1 MDKNKKMIIGILTV
15 AIVLVVAFIVYI
27 TCFDS
32 HIEFSSKFK
41 NGITVEYGKKFE
53 PPKIKAYV
61 RGRLI
66 NRKGKEIKCTID
78 SNVDATKIGSYEIKV
93 IAQYGKKTATQ
104 TIKVEVRDKK
114 APEIALNGDAEM
126 TVEAGSEFSDP
137 GYTATDNYDGDLTDK
152 VSVTGDVDTSKPG
165 DYEIKYS
172 VADSSKN
179 EIEVKRTVHVTDT
192 TAPQI
197 KLSGDDF
204 MSVKKGDKYKDP
216 GYTATD
222 NCDGDITDSVKVSG
236 DKVDKDKAG
245 KYTVTYEVSDS
256 SGNKAT
262 ATRVVSVYDPVATA
276 DTVNPGNKI
285 IYLTF
290 DDGPGK
296 YTQGLLDVLDK
307 YNVKVT
313 FFVTNTHPDYQN
325 LIAEEASRGHTV
337 AIHSA
342 SHDYSRIYQSV
353 DAYFDDLNEM
363 NNIILAQTGKYA
375 DIIRFPGG
383 SSNTV
388 SRSYCEG
395 IMSQLVCAVEA
406 KGFRYCDWNVSSGDA
421 GSANTA
427 SQVICNV
434 IDGIKGRNISI
445 VLQHDIKKFS
455 VDAVE
460 EIIQW
465 GLSEGYTFLP
475 ITSTTPM
482 SHHGIN
488 N

>member
-1 MDKNKKMIIGILTV
+1 MKKAIMKYLLIGSVCVLFAVLGMITYKKSQENKIVFTISDKICVPYGDNIDISNMQVIKNQHLHEKKNKT
-15 AIVLVVAFIVYI
+15 
-27 TCFDS
+27 
-32 HIEFSSKFK
+32 H
-41 NGITVEYGKKFE
+41 ITVEGDVNTR
-53 PPKIKAYV
+53 KIGDYDIDV
-61 RGRLI
+61 I
-66 NRKGKEIKCTID
+66 VRKGNKKA
-78 SNVDATKIGSYEIKV
+78 SKKIV
-93 IAQYGKKTATQ
+93 
-104 TIKVEVRDKK
+104 VEVADKE
-114 APEIALNGDAEM
+114 APVIELSGDIEM
-126 TVEAGSEFSDP
+126 TIEAGTQFEEPGFSAD
-137 GYTATDNYDGDLTDK
+137 DNYDGDLTEK
-152 VSVTGDVDTSKPG
+152 VKKNNDIDTCTKQDVTIT
-165 DYEIKYS
+165 YS
-172 VADSSKN
+172 VKDSSGN
-179 EIEVKRTVHVTDT
+179 EAVANRTVHIVDT
-192 TAPQI
+192 TPPQI
-197 KLSGDDF
+197 TLTQGSTCY
-204 MSVKKGDKYKDP
+204 VKCGTEYMEA
-216 GYTATD
+216 GYYAED
-222 NCDGDITDSVKVSG
+222 ICDGDITDKVQVTG
-236 DKVDKDKAG
+236 DVNTRECG
-245 KYTVTYEVSDS
+245 SYTVSYKVSDS
-256 SGNKAT
+256 SGNT
-262 ATRVVSVYDPVATA
+262 AEAVRTVRVYKPMTDNV
-276 DTVNPGNKI
+276 VNPGNKVV
-285 IYLTF
+285 YLTF
-290 DDGPGK
+290 DDGPGP
-296 YTQGLLDVLDK
+296 YTQELLDVLDR
-307 YNVKVT
+307 YNVKAT
-313 FFVTNTHPDYQN
+313 FFVTNGKPDYQN

-363 NNIILAQTGKYA
+363 NNIIFTQTGKYA

-434 IDGIKGRNISI
+434 INGIKGRNISI

>member
-1 MDKNKKMIIGILTV
+1 MKYLLIGSACVLFAVLGMVTYKKSQENKIVFTISDKICVPYGDNIDISNMQVIKNQHLHEKKNKT
-15 AIVLVVAFIVYI
+15 
-27 TCFDS
+27 
-32 HIEFSSKFK
+32 H
-41 NGITVEYGKKFE
+41 ITVEGDVNTR
-53 PPKIKAYV
+53 KIGDYDIDV
-61 RGRLI
+61 I
-66 NRKGKEIKCTID
+66 VRKGNKKA
-78 SNVDATKIGSYEIKV
+78 SKKIV
-93 IAQYGKKTATQ
+93 
-104 TIKVEVRDKK
+104 VEVADKE
-114 APEIALNGDAEM
+114 APVIELSGDIEM
-126 TVEAGSEFSDP
+126 TIEAGTQFEEPGFSAD
-137 GYTATDNYDGDLTDK
+137 DNYDGDLTEK
-152 VSVTGDVDTSKPG
+152 VKKNNDIDTCTKQDVTIT
-165 DYEIKYS
+165 YS
-172 VADSSKN
+172 VKDSSGN
-179 EIEVKRTVHVTDT
+179 EAVANRTVHIVDT
-192 TAPQI
+192 TPPQI
-197 KLSGDDF
+197 TLTQGSTCY
-204 MSVKKGDKYKDP
+204 VKCGTEYMEA
-216 GYTATD
+216 GYYAED
-222 NCDGDITDSVKVSG
+222 ICDGDITDKVQVTG
-236 DKVDKDKAG
+236 DVNTRECG
-245 KYTVTYEVSDS
+245 SYTVSYKVSDS
-256 SGNKAT
+256 SGNT
-262 ATRVVSVYDPVATA
+262 AEAVRTVRVYKPMTDNV
-276 DTVNPGNKI
+276 VNPGNKVV
-285 IYLTF
+285 YLTF
-290 DDGPGK
+290 DDGPGP
-296 YTQGLLDVLDK
+296 YTQELLDVLDR
-307 YNVKVT
+307 YNVKAT
-313 FFVTNTHPDYQN
+313 FFVTNGKPDYQN

-363 NNIILAQTGKYA
+363 NNIIFTQTGKYA

-434 IDGIKGRNISI
+434 INGIKGRNISI

>member
-1 MDKNKKMIIGILTV
+1 MKKAIMKYLLIGSVCVLFAVLGMITYKKSQENKIVFTISDKICVPYGDNIDISNMQVIKNQHLHEKKNKT
-15 AIVLVVAFIVYI
+15 
-27 TCFDS
+27 
-32 HIEFSSKFK
+32 H
-41 NGITVEYGKKFE
+41 ITVEGDVNTR
-53 PPKIKAYV
+53 KIGDYDIDV
-61 RGRLI
+61 I
-66 NRKGKEIKCTID
+66 VRKGNKKA
-78 SNVDATKIGSYEIKV
+78 SKKIV
-93 IAQYGKKTATQ
+93 
-104 TIKVEVRDKK
+104 VEVADKE
-114 APEIALNGDAEM
+114 APVIELSGDIEM
-126 TVEAGSEFSDP
+126 TIEAGTQFEEPGFSAD
-137 GYTATDNYDGDLTDK
+137 DNYDGDLTEK
-152 VSVTGDVDTSKPG
+152 VKKNNDIDTCTKQDVTIT
-165 DYEIKYS
+165 YS
-172 VADSSKN
+172 VKDSSGN
-179 EIEVKRTVHVTDT
+179 EAVANRTVHIVDT
-192 TAPQI
+192 TPPQI
-197 KLSGDDF
+197 TLTQGSTCY
-204 MSVKKGDKYKDP
+204 VKCGTEYMEA
-216 GYTATD
+216 GYYAED
-222 NCDGDITDSVKVSG
+222 ICDGDITDKVHVTG
-236 DKVDKDKAG
+236 DVNTRECG
-245 KYTVTYEVSDS
+245 SYTVSYKVSDS
-256 SGNKAT
+256 SGNT
-262 ATRVVSVYDPVATA
+262 AEAVRTVRVYKPMTDNV
-276 DTVNPGNKI
+276 VNPGNKVV
-285 IYLTF
+285 YLTF
-290 DDGPGK
+290 DDGPGP
-296 YTQGLLDVLDK
+296 YTQELLDVLDR
-307 YNVKVT
+307 YNVKAT
-313 FFVTNTHPDYQN
+313 FFVTNGKPDYQN

-363 NNIILAQTGKYA
+363 NNIIFTQTGKYA

-434 IDGIKGRNISI
+434 INGIKGRNISI

>member
-1 MDKNKKMIIGILTV
+1 MKYLLIGSVCVLFAVLGMITYKKSQENKIVFTISDKICVPYGDNIDISNMQVIKNQHLHEKKNKT
-15 AIVLVVAFIVYI
+15 
-27 TCFDS
+27 
-32 HIEFSSKFK
+32 H
-41 NGITVEYGKKFE
+41 ITVEGDVNTR
-53 PPKIKAYV
+53 KIGDYDIDV
-61 RGRLI
+61 I
-66 NRKGKEIKCTID
+66 VRKGNKKA
-78 SNVDATKIGSYEIKV
+78 SKKIV
-93 IAQYGKKTATQ
+93 
-104 TIKVEVRDKK
+104 VEVADKE
-114 APEIALNGDAEM
+114 APVIELSGDIEM
-126 TVEAGSEFSDP
+126 TIEAGTQFEEPGFSAD
-137 GYTATDNYDGDLTDK
+137 DNYDGDLTEK
-152 VSVTGDVDTSKPG
+152 VEKNNDIDTCTKQDVTIT
-165 DYEIKYS
+165 YS
-172 VADSSKN
+172 VKDSSGN
-179 EIEVKRTVHVTDT
+179 EAVANRTVHIVDT
-192 TAPQI
+192 TPPQI
-197 KLSGDDF
+197 TLTQGSTCY
-204 MSVKKGDKYKDP
+204 VKCGTEYMEA
-216 GYTATD
+216 GYYAED
-222 NCDGDITDSVKVSG
+222 ICDGDITDKVQVTG
-236 DKVDKDKAG
+236 DVNTRECG
-245 KYTVTYEVSDS
+245 SYTVSYKVSDS
-256 SGNKAT
+256 SGNT
-262 ATRVVSVYDPVATA
+262 AEAVRTVRVYKPMTDNV
-276 DTVNPGNKI
+276 VNPGNKVV
-285 IYLTF
+285 YLTF
-290 DDGPGK
+290 DDGPGP
-296 YTQGLLDVLDK
+296 YTQELLDVLDR
-307 YNVKVT
+307 YNVKAT
-313 FFVTNTHPDYQN
+313 FFVTNGKPDYQN

-363 NNIILAQTGKYA
+363 NNIIFTQTGKYA

-434 IDGIKGRNISI
+434 INGIKGRNISI

>member
-1 MDKNKKMIIGILTV
+1 MKKAIMKYLLIGSVCVLFAVLGMVTYKKSQENKIVFTISDKICVPYGDNIDISNMQVIKNQHLHEKKNKT
-15 AIVLVVAFIVYI
+15 
-27 TCFDS
+27 
-32 HIEFSSKFK
+32 H
-41 NGITVEYGKKFE
+41 ITVEGDVNTR
-53 PPKIKAYV
+53 KIGDYDIDV
-61 RGRLI
+61 I
-66 NRKGKEIKCTID
+66 VRKGNKKA
-78 SNVDATKIGSYEIKV
+78 SKKIV
-93 IAQYGKKTATQ
+93 
-104 TIKVEVRDKK
+104 VEVADKE
-114 APEIALNGDAEM
+114 APVIELSGDIEM
-126 TVEAGSEFSDP
+126 TIEAVTQFEEPGFSAD
-137 GYTATDNYDGDLTDK
+137 DNYDGDLTEK
-152 VSVTGDVDTSKPG
+152 VKKNNDIDTCTKQDVTIT
-165 DYEIKYS
+165 YS
-172 VADSSKN
+172 VKDSSGN
-179 EIEVKRTVHVTDT
+179 EAVANRTVHIVDT
-192 TAPQI
+192 TPPQI
-197 KLSGDDF
+197 TLTQGSTCY
-204 MSVKKGDKYKDP
+204 VKCGTEYMEA
-216 GYTATD
+216 GYYAED
-222 NCDGDITDSVKVSG
+222 ICDGDITDKVQVTG
-236 DKVDKDKAG
+236 DVNTRECG
-245 KYTVTYEVSDS
+245 SYTVSYKVSDS
-256 SGNKAT
+256 SGNT
-262 ATRVVSVYDPVATA
+262 AEAVRTVRVYKPMTDNV
-276 DTVNPGNKI
+276 VNPGNKVV
-285 IYLTF
+285 YLTF
-290 DDGPGK
+290 DDGPGP
-296 YTQGLLDVLDK
+296 YTQELLDVLDR
-307 YNVKVT
+307 YNVKAT
-313 FFVTNTHPDYQN
+313 FFVTNGKPDYQN

-363 NNIILAQTGKYA
+363 NNIIFTQTGKYA

-434 IDGIKGRNISI
+434 INGIKGRNISI

>member
-1 MDKNKKMIIGILTV
+1 MKKAIMKYLLIGSVCVLFAVLGMVTYKKSQENKIVFTISDKICVPYGDNIDISNMQVIKNQHLHEKKNKT
-15 AIVLVVAFIVYI
+15 
-27 TCFDS
+27 
-32 HIEFSSKFK
+32 H
-41 NGITVEYGKKFE
+41 ITVEGDVNTR
-53 PPKIKAYV
+53 KIGDYDIDV
-61 RGRLI
+61 I
-66 NRKGKEIKCTID
+66 VRKGNKKA
-78 SNVDATKIGSYEIKV
+78 SKKIV
-93 IAQYGKKTATQ
+93 
-104 TIKVEVRDKK
+104 VEVADKE
-114 APEIALNGDAEM
+114 APVIELLGDIEM
-126 TVEAGSEFSDP
+126 TIEAGTQFEEPGFSAD
-137 GYTATDNYDGDLTDK
+137 DNYDGDLTEK
-152 VSVTGDVDTSKPG
+152 VKKNNDIDTCTKQDVTIT
-165 DYEIKYS
+165 YS
-172 VADSSKN
+172 VKDSSGN
-179 EIEVKRTVHVTDT
+179 EAVANRTVHIVDT
-192 TAPQI
+192 TPPQI
-197 KLSGDDF
+197 TLTQGSTCY
-204 MSVKKGDKYKDP
+204 VKCGTEYMEA
-216 GYTATD
+216 GYYAED
-222 NCDGDITDSVKVSG
+222 ICDGDITDKVQVTG
-236 DKVDKDKAG
+236 DVNTRECG
-245 KYTVTYEVSDS
+245 SYTVSYKVSDS
-256 SGNKAT
+256 SGNT
-262 ATRVVSVYDPVATA
+262 AEAVRTVRVYKPMTDNV
-276 DTVNPGNKI
+276 VNPGNKVV
-285 IYLTF
+285 YLTF
-290 DDGPGK
+290 DDGPGP
-296 YTQGLLDVLDK
+296 YTQELLDVLDR
-307 YNVKVT
+307 YNVKAT
-313 FFVTNTHPDYQN
+313 FFVTNGKPDYQN

-363 NNIILAQTGKYA
+363 NNIIFTQTGKYA

-434 IDGIKGRNISI
+434 INGIKGRNISI

>member
-1 MDKNKKMIIGILTV
+1 MKKAIMKYLLIGSVCVLFAVLGMVTYKKSQENKIVFTISDKICVPYGDNIDISNMQVIKNQHLHEKKNKT
-15 AIVLVVAFIVYI
+15 
-27 TCFDS
+27 
-32 HIEFSSKFK
+32 H
-41 NGITVEYGKKFE
+41 ITVEGDVNTR
-53 PPKIKAYV
+53 KIGDYDIDV
-61 RGRLI
+61 I
-66 NRKGKEIKCTID
+66 VRKGNKKA
-78 SNVDATKIGSYEIKV
+78 SKKIV
-93 IAQYGKKTATQ
+93 
-104 TIKVEVRDKK
+104 VEVADKE
-114 APEIALNGDAEM
+114 APVIELSGDIEM
-126 TVEAGSEFSDP
+126 TIEAGTQFEEPGFSAD
-137 GYTATDNYDGDLTDK
+137 DNYDGDLTEK
-152 VSVTGDVDTSKPG
+152 VKKNNDIDTCTKQDVTIT
-165 DYEIKYS
+165 YS
-172 VADSSKN
+172 VKDSSGN
-179 EIEVKRTVHVTDT
+179 EAVANRTVHIVDT
-192 TAPQI
+192 TPPQI
-197 KLSGDDF
+197 TLTQGSTWY
-204 MSVKKGDKYKDP
+204 VKCGTEYMEA
-216 GYTATD
+216 GYYAED
-222 NCDGDITDSVKVSG
+222 ICDGDITDKVQVTG
-236 DKVDKDKAG
+236 DVNTRECG
-245 KYTVTYEVSDS
+245 SYTVSYKVSDS
-256 SGNKAT
+256 SGNT
-262 ATRVVSVYDPVATA
+262 AEAVRTVRVYKPMTDNV
-276 DTVNPGNKI
+276 VNPGNKVV
-285 IYLTF
+285 YLTF
-290 DDGPGK
+290 DDGPGP
-296 YTQGLLDVLDK
+296 YTQELLDVLDR
-307 YNVKVT
+307 YNVKAT
-313 FFVTNTHPDYQN
+313 FFVTNGKPDYQN

-363 NNIILAQTGKYA
+363 NNIIFTQTGKYA

-434 IDGIKGRNISI
+434 INGIKGRNISI

>member
-1 MDKNKKMIIGILTV
+1 MKKAIMKYLLIGSVCVLFAVLGMVTYKKSQENKIVFTISDKICVPYGDNIDISNMQVIKNQHLHEKKNKT
-15 AIVLVVAFIVYI
+15 
-27 TCFDS
+27 
-32 HIEFSSKFK
+32 H
-41 NGITVEYGKKFE
+41 ITVEGDVNTR
-53 PPKIKAYV
+53 KIGDYDIDV
-61 RGRLI
+61 I
-66 NRKGKEIKCTID
+66 VRKGNKKA
-78 SNVDATKIGSYEIKV
+78 SKKIV
-93 IAQYGKKTATQ
+93 
-104 TIKVEVRDKK
+104 VEVADKE
-114 APEIALNGDAEM
+114 APVIELSGDIEM
-126 TVEAGSEFSDP
+126 TIEAGTQFEEPGFSAD
-137 GYTATDNYDGDLTDK
+137 DNYDGDLTEK
-152 VSVTGDVDTSKPG
+152 VEKNNDIDTCTKQDVTIT
-165 DYEIKYS
+165 YS
-172 VADSSKN
+172 VKDSSGN
-179 EIEVKRTVHVTDT
+179 EAVANRTVHIVDT
-192 TAPQI
+192 TPPQI
-197 KLSGDDF
+197 TLTQGSTCY
-204 MSVKKGDKYKDP
+204 VKCGTEYMEA
-216 GYTATD
+216 GYYAED
-222 NCDGDITDSVKVSG
+222 ICDGDITDKVQVTG
-236 DKVDKDKAG
+236 DVNTRECG
-245 KYTVTYEVSDS
+245 SYTVSYKVSDS
-256 SGNKAT
+256 SGNT
-262 ATRVVSVYDPVATA
+262 AEAVRTVRVYKPMTDNV
-276 DTVNPGNKI
+276 VNPGNKVV
-285 IYLTF
+285 YLTF
-290 DDGPGK
+290 DDGPGP
-296 YTQGLLDVLDK
+296 YTQELLDVLDR
-307 YNVKVT
+307 YNVKAT
-313 FFVTNTHPDYQN
+313 FFVTNGKPDYQN

-363 NNIILAQTGKYA
+363 NNIIFTQTGKYA

-434 IDGIKGRNISI
+434 INGIKGRNISI

>member
-1 MDKNKKMIIGILTV
+1 MKKAIMKYLLIGSVCVLFAVLGMITYKKSQENKIVFTISDKICVPYGDNIDISNMQVIKNQHLHEKKNKT
-15 AIVLVVAFIVYI
+15 
-27 TCFDS
+27 
-32 HIEFSSKFK
+32 H
-41 NGITVEYGKKFE
+41 ITVEGDVNTR
-53 PPKIKAYV
+53 KIGDYDIDV
-61 RGRLI
+61 I
-66 NRKGKEIKCTID
+66 VRKGNKKA
-78 SNVDATKIGSYEIKV
+78 SKKIV
-93 IAQYGKKTATQ
+93 
-104 TIKVEVRDKK
+104 VEVADKE
-114 APEIALNGDAEM
+114 APVIELSGDIEM
-126 TVEAGSEFSDP
+126 TIEAGTQFEEPGFSAD
-137 GYTATDNYDGDLTDK
+137 DNYDGDLTEK
-152 VSVTGDVDTSKPG
+152 VEKNNDIDTCTKQDVTIT
-165 DYEIKYS
+165 YS
-172 VADSSKN
+172 VKDSSGN
-179 EIEVKRTVHVTDT
+179 EAVANRTVHIVDT
-192 TAPQI
+192 TPPQI
-197 KLSGDDF
+197 TLTQGSTCY
-204 MSVKKGDKYKDP
+204 VKCGTEYMEA
-216 GYTATD
+216 GYYAED
-222 NCDGDITDSVKVSG
+222 ICDGDITDKVQVTG
-236 DKVDKDKAG
+236 DVNTRECG
-245 KYTVTYEVSDS
+245 SYTVSYKVSDS
-256 SGNKAT
+256 SGNT
-262 ATRVVSVYDPVATA
+262 AEAVRTVRVYKPMTDNV
-276 DTVNPGNKI
+276 VNPGNKVV
-285 IYLTF
+285 YLTF
-290 DDGPGK
+290 DDGPGP
-296 YTQGLLDVLDK
+296 YTQELLDVLDR
-307 YNVKVT
+307 YNVKAT
-313 FFVTNTHPDYQN
+313 FFVTNGKPDYQN

-363 NNIILAQTGKYA
+363 NNIIFTQTGKYA

-434 IDGIKGRNISI
+434 INGIKGRNISI

>member
-1 MDKNKKMIIGILTV
+1 MKYLLIGSVCVLFAVLGMVTYKKSQENKIVFTISDKICVPYGDNIDISNMQVIKNQHLHEKKNKT
-15 AIVLVVAFIVYI
+15 
-27 TCFDS
+27 
-32 HIEFSSKFK
+32 H
-41 NGITVEYGKKFE
+41 ITVEGDVNTR
-53 PPKIKAYV
+53 KIGDYDIDV
-61 RGRLI
+61 I
-66 NRKGKEIKCTID
+66 VRKGNKKA
-78 SNVDATKIGSYEIKV
+78 SKKIV
-93 IAQYGKKTATQ
+93 
-104 TIKVEVRDKK
+104 VEVADKE
-114 APEIALNGDAEM
+114 APVIELSGDIEM
-126 TVEAGSEFSDP
+126 TIEAGTQFEEPGFSAD
-137 GYTATDNYDGDLTDK
+137 DNYDGDLTEK
-152 VSVTGDVDTSKPG
+152 VEKNNDIDTCTKQDVTIT
-165 DYEIKYS
+165 YS
-172 VADSSKN
+172 VKDSSGN
-179 EIEVKRTVHVTDT
+179 EAVANRTVHIVDT
-192 TAPQI
+192 TPPQI
-197 KLSGDDF
+197 TLTQGSTCY
-204 MSVKKGDKYKDP
+204 VKCGTEYMEA
-216 GYTATD
+216 GYYAED
-222 NCDGDITDSVKVSG
+222 ICDGDITDKVQVTG
-236 DKVDKDKAG
+236 DVNTRECG
-245 KYTVTYEVSDS
+245 SYTVSYKVSDS
-256 SGNKAT
+256 SGNT
-262 ATRVVSVYDPVATA
+262 AEAVRTVRVYKPMTDNV
-276 DTVNPGNKI
+276 VNPGNKVV
-285 IYLTF
+285 YLTF
-290 DDGPGK
+290 DDGPGP
-296 YTQGLLDVLDK
+296 YTQELLDVLDR
-307 YNVKVT
+307 YNVKAT
-313 FFVTNTHPDYQN
+313 FFVTNGKPDYQN

-363 NNIILAQTGKYA
+363 NNIIFTQTGKYA

-434 IDGIKGRNISI
+434 INGIKGRNISI

>member
-1 MDKNKKMIIGILTV
+1 MKYLLIGSVCVLFAVLGMITYKKSQENKIVFTISDKICVPYGDNIDISNMQVIKNQHLHEKKNKT
-15 AIVLVVAFIVYI
+15 
-27 TCFDS
+27 
-32 HIEFSSKFK
+32 H
-41 NGITVEYGKKFE
+41 ITVEGDVNTR
-53 PPKIKAYV
+53 KIGDYDIDV
-61 RGRLI
+61 I
-66 NRKGKEIKCTID
+66 VRKGNKKA
-78 SNVDATKIGSYEIKV
+78 SKKIV
-93 IAQYGKKTATQ
+93 
-104 TIKVEVRDKK
+104 VEVADKE
-114 APEIALNGDAEM
+114 APVIELSGDIEM
-126 TVEAGSEFSDP
+126 TIEAGTQFEEPGFSAD
-137 GYTATDNYDGDLTDK
+137 DNYDGDLTEK
-152 VSVTGDVDTSKPG
+152 VKKNNDIDTCTKQDVTIT
-165 DYEIKYS
+165 YS
-172 VADSSKN
+172 VKDSSGN
-179 EIEVKRTVHVTDT
+179 EAVANRTVHIVDT
-192 TAPQI
+192 TPPQI
-197 KLSGDDF
+197 TLTQGSTCY
-204 MSVKKGDKYKDP
+204 VKCGTEYMEA
-216 GYTATD
+216 GYYAED
-222 NCDGDITDSVKVSG
+222 ICDGDITDKVQVTG
-236 DKVDKDKAG
+236 DVNTRECG
-245 KYTVTYEVSDS
+245 SYTVSYKVSDS
-256 SGNKAT
+256 SGNT
-262 ATRVVSVYDPVATA
+262 AEAVRTVRVYKPMTDNV
-276 DTVNPGNKI
+276 VNPGNKVV
-285 IYLTF
+285 YLTF
-290 DDGPGK
+290 DDRPGP
-296 YTQGLLDVLDK
+296 YTQELLDVLDR
-307 YNVKVT
+307 YNVKAT
-313 FFVTNTHPDYQN
+313 FFVTNGKPDYQN

-363 NNIILAQTGKYA
+363 NNIIFTQTGKYA

-434 IDGIKGRNISI
+434 INGIKGRNISI

>member
-1 MDKNKKMIIGILTV
+1 MKKAIMKYLLIGSVCVLFAVLGMVTYKKSQENKIVFTISDKICVPYGDNIDISNMQVIKNQHLHEKKNKT
-15 AIVLVVAFIVYI
+15 
-27 TCFDS
+27 
-32 HIEFSSKFK
+32 H
-41 NGITVEYGKKFE
+41 ITVEGDVNTR
-53 PPKIKAYV
+53 KIGDYDIDV
-61 RGRLI
+61 I
-66 NRKGKEIKCTID
+66 VRKGNKKA
-78 SNVDATKIGSYEIKV
+78 SKKIV
-93 IAQYGKKTATQ
+93 
-104 TIKVEVRDKK
+104 VEVADKE
-114 APEIALNGDAEM
+114 APVIELSGDIEM
-126 TVEAGSEFSDP
+126 TIEAGTQVEEPGFSAD
-137 GYTATDNYDGDLTDK
+137 DNYDGDLTEK
-152 VSVTGDVDTSKPG
+152 VEKNNDIDTCTKQDVTIT
-165 DYEIKYS
+165 YS
-172 VADSSKN
+172 VKDSSGN
-179 EIEVKRTVHVTDT
+179 EAVANRTVHIVDT
-192 TAPQI
+192 TPPQI
-197 KLSGDDF
+197 TLTQGSTCY
-204 MSVKKGDKYKDP
+204 VKCGTEYMEA
-216 GYTATD
+216 GYYAED
-222 NCDGDITDSVKVSG
+222 ICDGDITDKVQVTG
-236 DKVDKDKAG
+236 DVNTRECG
-245 KYTVTYEVSDS
+245 SYTVSYKVSDS
-256 SGNKAT
+256 SGNT
-262 ATRVVSVYDPVATA
+262 AEAVRTVRVYKPMTDNV
-276 DTVNPGNKI
+276 VNPGDKVV
-285 IYLTF
+285 YLTF
-290 DDGPGK
+290 DDGPGP
-296 YTQGLLDVLDK
+296 YTQELLDVLDR
-307 YNVKVT
+307 YNVKAT
-313 FFVTNTHPDYQN
+313 FFVTNGKPDYQN

-375 DIIRFPGG
+375 DIVRFPGG

-434 IDGIKGRNISI
+434 INGIKGRNISI

>member
-1 MDKNKKMIIGILTV
+1 MKKAIMKYLLIGSVCVLFAVLGMVTYKKSQENKIVFTISDKICVPYGDNIDISNMQVIKNQHLHEKKNKT
-15 AIVLVVAFIVYI
+15 
-27 TCFDS
+27 
-32 HIEFSSKFK
+32 H
-41 NGITVEYGKKFE
+41 ITVEGDVNTR
-53 PPKIKAYV
+53 KIGDYDIDV
-61 RGRLI
+61 I
-66 NRKGKEIKCTID
+66 VRKGNKKA
-78 SNVDATKIGSYEIKV
+78 SKKIV
-93 IAQYGKKTATQ
+93 
-104 TIKVEVRDKK
+104 VEVADKE
-114 APEIALNGDAEM
+114 APVIELSGDIEM
-126 TVEAGSEFSDP
+126 TIEAGTQFEEPGFSAD
-137 GYTATDNYDGDLTDK
+137 DNYDGDLTEK
-152 VSVTGDVDTSKPG
+152 VEKNNDIDTCTKQDVTIT
-165 DYEIKYS
+165 YS
-172 VADSSKN
+172 VKDSSGN
-179 EIEVKRTVHVTDT
+179 ESVANRTVHIVDT
-192 TAPQI
+192 TPPQI
-197 KLSGDDF
+197 TLTQGSTCY
-204 MSVKKGDKYKDP
+204 VKCGTEYMEA
-216 GYTATD
+216 GYYAED
-222 NCDGDITDSVKVSG
+222 ICDGDITDKVQVTG
-236 DKVDKDKAG
+236 DVNTRECG
-245 KYTVTYEVSDS
+245 SYTVSYKVSDS
-256 SGNKAT
+256 SGNT
-262 ATRVVSVYDPVATA
+262 AEAVRTVRVYKPMTDNV
-276 DTVNPGNKI
+276 VNPGDKVV
-285 IYLTF
+285 YLTF
-290 DDGPGK
+290 DDGPGP
-296 YTQGLLDVLDK
+296 YTQELLDVLDR
-307 YNVKVT
+307 YNVKAT
-313 FFVTNTHPDYQN
+313 FFVTNGKPDYQN

-375 DIIRFPGG
+375 DIVRFPGG

-434 IDGIKGRNISI
+434 INGIKGRNISI

>member
-1 MDKNKKMIIGILTV
+1 MKYLLIGSVCVLFAVLGMVTYKKSQENKIVFTISDKICVPYGDNIDISNMQVIKNQHLHEKKNKT
-15 AIVLVVAFIVYI
+15 
-27 TCFDS
+27 
-32 HIEFSSKFK
+32 H
-41 NGITVEYGKKFE
+41 ITVEGDVNTR
-53 PPKIKAYV
+53 KIGDYDIDV
-61 RGRLI
+61 I
-66 NRKGKEIKCTID
+66 VRKGNKKA
-78 SNVDATKIGSYEIKV
+78 SKKIV
-93 IAQYGKKTATQ
+93 
-104 TIKVEVRDKK
+104 VEVADKE
-114 APEIALNGDAEM
+114 APVIELLGDIEM
-126 TVEAGSEFSDP
+126 TIEAGTQFEEPGFSAD
-137 GYTATDNYDGDLTDK
+137 DNYDGDLTEK
-152 VSVTGDVDTSKPG
+152 VKKNNDIDTCTKQDVTIT
-165 DYEIKYS
+165 YS
-172 VADSSKN
+172 VKDSSGN
-179 EIEVKRTVHVTDT
+179 EAVANRTVHIVDT
-192 TAPQI
+192 TPPQI
-197 KLSGDDF
+197 TLTQGSTCY
-204 MSVKKGDKYKDP
+204 VKCGTEYMEA
-216 GYTATD
+216 GYYAED
-222 NCDGDITDSVKVSG
+222 ICDGDITDKVQVTG
-236 DKVDKDKAG
+236 DVNTRECG
-245 KYTVTYEVSDS
+245 SYTVSYKVSDS
-256 SGNKAT
+256 SGNT
-262 ATRVVSVYDPVATA
+262 AEAVRTVRVYKPMTDNV
-276 DTVNPGNKI
+276 VNPGNKVV
-285 IYLTF
+285 YLTF
-290 DDGPGK
+290 DDGPGP
-296 YTQGLLDVLDK
+296 YTQELLDVLDR
-307 YNVKVT
+307 YNVKAT
-313 FFVTNTHPDYQN
+313 FFVTNGKPDYQN

-363 NNIILAQTGKYA
+363 NNIIFTQTGKYA

-434 IDGIKGRNISI
+434 INGIKGRNISI

>member
-1 MDKNKKMIIGILTV
+1 MKKAIIKYLLIGSVCVLFAVLGMVTYKKSQENKIVFTISDKICVSYGDNIDISNMQVIKNQHLHEKKNKT
-15 AIVLVVAFIVYI
+15 
-27 TCFDS
+27 
-32 HIEFSSKFK
+32 H
-41 NGITVEYGKKFE
+41 ITVEGDVNTR
-53 PPKIKAYV
+53 KIGDYDIDV
-61 RGRLI
+61 I
-66 NRKGKEIKCTID
+66 VRKGNKKA
-78 SNVDATKIGSYEIKV
+78 SKKIV
-93 IAQYGKKTATQ
+93 
-104 TIKVEVRDKK
+104 VEVADVE
-114 APEIALNGDAEM
+114 APVIELSGDSEM
-126 TVEAGSEFSDP
+126 TIEAGTQFEEPGFSAD
-137 GYTATDNYDGDLTDK
+137 DNYDGDLTEK
-152 VSVTGDVDTSKPG
+152 VEKNNDIDTCTKQDVTIT
-165 DYEIKYS
+165 YS
-172 VADSSKN
+172 VKDSSGN
-179 EIEVKRTVHVTDT
+179 EAVANRTVHIVDT
-192 TAPQI
+192 TPPQI
-197 KLSGDDF
+197 TLTQGSTCY
-204 MSVKKGDKYKDP
+204 VKCGTEYMEA
-216 GYTATD
+216 GYYAED
-222 NCDGDITDSVKVSG
+222 ICDGDITDKVQVTG
-236 DKVDKDKAG
+236 DVNTRECG
-245 KYTVTYEVSDS
+245 SYTVSYKVSDS
-256 SGNKAT
+256 SGNT
-262 ATRVVSVYDPVATA
+262 AEAVRTVRVYKPMTDNV
-276 DTVNPGNKI
+276 VNPGDKVV
-285 IYLTF
+285 YLTF
-290 DDGPGK
+290 DDGPGP
-296 YTQGLLDVLDK
+296 YTQELLDVLDR
-307 YNVKVT
+307 YNVKAT
-313 FFVTNTHPDYQN
+313 FFVTNGKPDYQN

-363 NNIILAQTGKYA
+363 NNIIFTQTGKYA

-434 IDGIKGRNISI
+434 INGIKGRNISI

>member
-1 MDKNKKMIIGILTV
+1 MKYLLIGSVCVLFAVLGMITYKKSQENKIVFTISDKICVPYGDNIDISNMQVIKNQHLHEKKNKT
-15 AIVLVVAFIVYI
+15 
-27 TCFDS
+27 
-32 HIEFSSKFK
+32 H
-41 NGITVEYGKKFE
+41 ITVEGDVNTR
-53 PPKIKAYV
+53 KIGDYDIDV
-61 RGRLI
+61 I
-66 NRKGKEIKCTID
+66 VRKGNKKA
-78 SNVDATKIGSYEIKV
+78 SKKIV
-93 IAQYGKKTATQ
+93 
-104 TIKVEVRDKK
+104 VEVADKE
-114 APEIALNGDAEM
+114 APVIELSGDIEM
-126 TVEAGSEFSDP
+126 TIEAGTQFEEPGFSAD
-137 GYTATDNYDGDLTDK
+137 DNYDGDLTEK
-152 VSVTGDVDTSKPG
+152 VKKNNDIDTCTKQDVTIT
-165 DYEIKYS
+165 YS
-172 VADSSKN
+172 VKDSSGN
-179 EIEVKRTVHVTDT
+179 EAVANRTVHIVDT
-192 TAPQI
+192 TPPQI
-197 KLSGDDF
+197 TLTQGSTCY
-204 MSVKKGDKYKDP
+204 VKCGTEYMEA
-216 GYTATD
+216 GYYAED
-222 NCDGDITDSVKVSG
+222 ICDGDITDKVQVTG
-236 DKVDKDKAG
+236 DVNTRECG
-245 KYTVTYEVSDS
+245 SYTVSYKVSDS
-256 SGNKAT
+256 SGNT
-262 ATRVVSVYDPVATA
+262 AEAVRTVRVYKPMTDNV
-276 DTVNPGNKI
+276 VNPGNKVV
-285 IYLTF
+285 YLTF
-290 DDGPGK
+290 DDGPGP
-296 YTQGLLDVLDK
+296 YTQELLDVLDR
-307 YNVKVT
+307 YNVKAT
-313 FFVTNTHPDYQN
+313 FFVTNGKPDYQN

-363 NNIILAQTGKYA
+363 NNIIFTQTGKYA
-375 DIIRFPGG
+375 DIVRFPGG

-434 IDGIKGRNISI
+434 INGIKGRNISI

>member
-1 MDKNKKMIIGILTV
+1 MKKAIMKYLLIGSVCVLFAVLGMITYKESQENKIVFTISDKICVPYGDNIDISNMQVIKNQHLHEKKNKT
-15 AIVLVVAFIVYI
+15 
-27 TCFDS
+27 
-32 HIEFSSKFK
+32 H
-41 NGITVEYGKKFE
+41 ITVEGDVNTR
-53 PPKIKAYV
+53 KIGDYDIDV
-61 RGRLI
+61 I
-66 NRKGKEIKCTID
+66 VRKGNKKA
-78 SNVDATKIGSYEIKV
+78 SKKIV
-93 IAQYGKKTATQ
+93 
-104 TIKVEVRDKK
+104 VEVADKE
-114 APEIALNGDAEM
+114 APVIELSGDIEM
-126 TVEAGSEFSDP
+126 TIEAGTQFEEPGFSAD
-137 GYTATDNYDGDLTDK
+137 DNYDGDLTEK
-152 VSVTGDVDTSKPG
+152 VKKNNDIDTCTKQDVTIT
-165 DYEIKYS
+165 YS
-172 VADSSKN
+172 VKDSSGN
-179 EIEVKRTVHVTDT
+179 EAVANRTVHIVDT
-192 TAPQI
+192 TPPQI
-197 KLSGDDF
+197 TLTQGSTCY
-204 MSVKKGDKYKDP
+204 VKCGTEYMEA
-216 GYTATD
+216 GYYAED
-222 NCDGDITDSVKVSG
+222 ICDGDITDKVQVTG
-236 DKVDKDKAG
+236 DVNTRECG
-245 KYTVTYEVSDS
+245 SYTVSYKVSDS
-256 SGNKAT
+256 SGNT
-262 ATRVVSVYDPVATA
+262 AEAVRTVRVYKPMTDNV
-276 DTVNPGNKI
+276 VNPGNKVV
-285 IYLTF
+285 YLTF
-290 DDGPGK
+290 DDGPGP
-296 YTQGLLDVLDK
+296 YTQELLDVLDR
-307 YNVKVT
+307 YNVKAT
-313 FFVTNTHPDYQN
+313 FFVTNGKPDYQN

-363 NNIILAQTGKYA
+363 NNIIFTQTGKYA

-434 IDGIKGRNISI
+434 INGIKGRNISI

>member
-1 MDKNKKMIIGILTV
+1 MKKAIIKYLLIGSVCVLFAVLGMVTYKKSQENKIVFTISDKICVSYGDNIDISNMQVIKNQHLHEKKNKT
-15 AIVLVVAFIVYI
+15 
-27 TCFDS
+27 
-32 HIEFSSKFK
+32 H
-41 NGITVEYGKKFE
+41 ITVEGDVNTR
-53 PPKIKAYV
+53 KIGDYDIDV
-61 RGRLI
+61 I
-66 NRKGKEIKCTID
+66 VRKGNKKA
-78 SNVDATKIGSYEIKV
+78 SKKIV
-93 IAQYGKKTATQ
+93 
-104 TIKVEVRDKK
+104 VEVADVE
-114 APEIALNGDAEM
+114 APVIELSGDSEM
-126 TVEAGSEFSDP
+126 TIEAGTQYEEPGFSAD
-137 GYTATDNYDGDLTDK
+137 DNYDGDLTEK
-152 VSVTGDVDTSKPG
+152 VEKNNDIDTCTKQDVIIT
-165 DYEIKYS
+165 YS
-172 VADSSKN
+172 VKDSSGN
-179 EIEVKRTVHVTDT
+179 EAVANRTVHIVDT
-192 TAPQI
+192 TPPQI
-197 KLSGDDF
+197 TLTQGSTCY
-204 MSVKKGDKYKDP
+204 VKCGTEYMEA
-216 GYTATD
+216 GYYAED
-222 NCDGDITDSVKVSG
+222 ICDGDITDKVQVTG
-236 DKVDKDKAG
+236 DVNTSECG
-245 KYTVTYEVSDS
+245 SYTVSYKVSDS
-256 SGNKAT
+256 SGNT
-262 ATRVVSVYDPVATA
+262 AEAERTVRVYKPMTDNV
-276 DTVNPGNKI
+276 VNPGDKVV
-285 IYLTF
+285 YLTF
-290 DDGPGK
+290 DDGLGP
-296 YTQGLLDVLDK
+296 YTQELLDVLDR
-307 YNVKVT
+307 YNVKAT
-313 FFVTNTHPDYQN
+313 FFVTNGKPDYQN

-363 NNIILAQTGKYA
+363 NNIILTQTGKYA

-434 IDGIKGRNISI
+434 INGIKGRNISI

>member
-1 MDKNKKMIIGILTV
+1 MKKAIMKYLLIGSVCVLFAVLGMITYKKSQENKIVFTISDKICVPYGDNIDISNMQVIKNQHLHEKKNKT
-15 AIVLVVAFIVYI
+15 
-27 TCFDS
+27 
-32 HIEFSSKFK
+32 H
-41 NGITVEYGKKFE
+41 ITVEGDVNTR
-53 PPKIKAYV
+53 KIGDYDIDV
-61 RGRLI
+61 I
-66 NRKGKEIKCTID
+66 VRKGNKKA
-78 SNVDATKIGSYEIKV
+78 SKKIV
-93 IAQYGKKTATQ
+93 
-104 TIKVEVRDKK
+104 VEVADKE
-114 APEIALNGDAEM
+114 APVIELSGDIEM
-126 TVEAGSEFSDP
+126 TIEAGTQFEEPGFSAD
-137 GYTATDNYDGDLTDK
+137 DNYDGDLTEK
-152 VSVTGDVDTSKPG
+152 VKKNNDIDTCTKQDVTIT
-165 DYEIKYS
+165 YS
-172 VADSSKN
+172 VKDSSGN
-179 EIEVKRTVHVTDT
+179 EAVANRTVHIVDT
-192 TAPQI
+192 TPPQI
-197 KLSGDDF
+197 TLTQGSTCY
-204 MSVKKGDKYKDP
+204 VKCGTEYMEA
-216 GYTATD
+216 GYYAED
-222 NCDGDITDSVKVSG
+222 ICDGDITDKVQVTG
-236 DKVDKDKAG
+236 DVNTRECG
-245 KYTVTYEVSDS
+245 SYTVSYKVSDS
-256 SGNKAT
+256 SGNT
-262 ATRVVSVYDPVATA
+262 AEAVRTVRVYKPMTDNV
-276 DTVNPGNKI
+276 VNPGNKVV
-285 IYLTF
+285 YLTF
-290 DDGPGK
+290 DDGPGP
-296 YTQGLLDVLDK
+296 YTQELLDVLDR
-307 YNVKVT
+307 YNVKAT
-313 FFVTNTHPDYQN
+313 FFVTNGKPDYQN

-363 NNIILAQTGKYA
+363 NNIIFTQTGKYA
-375 DIIRFPGG
+375 DIVRFPGG

-434 IDGIKGRNISI
+434 INGIKGRNISI

>member
-1 MDKNKKMIIGILTV
+1 MKYLLIGSVCVLFAVLGMVTYKKSQENKIVFTISDKICVSYGDNIDISNMQVIKNQHLHEKKNKT
-15 AIVLVVAFIVYI
+15 
-27 TCFDS
+27 
-32 HIEFSSKFK
+32 H
-41 NGITVEYGKKFE
+41 ITVEGD
-53 PPKIKAYV
+53 V
-61 RGRLI
+61 NTR
-66 NRKGKEIKCTID
+66 
-78 SNVDATKIGSYEIKV
+78 KIGDYDIDVIVIK
-93 IAQYGKKTATQ
+93 GNKKASKK
-104 TIKVEVRDKK
+104 IVVEVADVE
-114 APEIALNGDAEM
+114 APVIELSGDIEM
-126 TVEAGSEFSDP
+126 TIEAGTQFEEPGFSAD
-137 GYTATDNYDGDLTDK
+137 DNYDGDLTEK
-152 VSVTGDVDTSKPG
+152 VKKNNDIDTCTKQDVTIT
-165 DYEIKYS
+165 YS
-172 VADSSKN
+172 VKDSSGN
-179 EIEVKRTVHVTDT
+179 EAVANRTVHIVDT
-192 TAPQI
+192 TPPQI
-197 KLSGDDF
+197 TLTQGSTCY
-204 MSVKKGDKYKDP
+204 VKCGTEYMEA
-216 GYTATD
+216 GYYAED
-222 NCDGDITDSVKVSG
+222 ICDGDITDNVQVTG
-236 DKVDKDKAG
+236 DVNTRECG
-245 KYTVTYEVSDS
+245 SYTVSYKVSDS
-256 SGNKAT
+256 SGNT
-262 ATRVVSVYDPVATA
+262 AEAVRTVRVYKPMTDNV
-276 DTVNPGNKI
+276 VNPGNKVV
-285 IYLTF
+285 YLTF
-290 DDGPGK
+290 DDGPGP
-296 YTQGLLDVLDK
+296 YTQELLDVLDR
-307 YNVKVT
+307 YNVKAT
-313 FFVTNTHPDYQN
+313 FFVTNGKPDYQN

-363 NNIILAQTGKYA
+363 NNIIFTQTGKYA

-434 IDGIKGRNISI
+434 INGIKGRNISI

>member
-1 MDKNKKMIIGILTV
+1 MKKAIMKYLLIGSVCVLFAVLGMVTYKKSQENKIVFTISDKICVPYGDNIDISNMQVIKNQHLHEKKNKT
-15 AIVLVVAFIVYI
+15 
-27 TCFDS
+27 
-32 HIEFSSKFK
+32 H
-41 NGITVEYGKKFE
+41 ITVEGDVNTR
-53 PPKIKAYV
+53 KIGDYDIDV
-61 RGRLI
+61 I
-66 NRKGKEIKCTID
+66 VRKGNKKA
-78 SNVDATKIGSYEIKV
+78 SKKIV
-93 IAQYGKKTATQ
+93 
-104 TIKVEVRDKK
+104 VEVADKE
-114 APEIALNGDAEM
+114 APVIELSGDIEM
-126 TVEAGSEFSDP
+126 TIEAGTQFEEPGFSAD
-137 GYTATDNYDGDLTDK
+137 DNYDGNLTEK
-152 VSVTGDVDTSKPG
+152 VEKNNDIDTCTKQDVTIT
-165 DYEIKYS
+165 YS
-172 VADSSKN
+172 VKDSSGN
-179 EIEVKRTVHVTDT
+179 EAVANRTVHIVDT
-192 TAPQI
+192 TPPQI
-197 KLSGDDF
+197 TLTQGSTCY
-204 MSVKKGDKYKDP
+204 VKCGTEYMEA
-216 GYTATD
+216 GYYAED
-222 NCDGDITDSVKVSG
+222 ICDGDITDKVQVTG
-236 DKVDKDKAG
+236 DVNTRECG
-245 KYTVTYEVSDS
+245 SYTVSYKVSDS
-256 SGNKAT
+256 SGNT
-262 ATRVVSVYDPVATA
+262 AEAVRTVRVYKPMTDNV
-276 DTVNPGNKI
+276 VNPGDKVV
-285 IYLTF
+285 YLTF
-290 DDGPGK
+290 DDGPGP
-296 YTQGLLDVLDK
+296 YTQELLNVLDR
-307 YNVKVT
+307 YNVKAT
-313 FFVTNTHPDYQN
+313 FFVTNGKPDYQN

-363 NNIILAQTGKYA
+363 NNIIFTQTGKYA

-434 IDGIKGRNISI
+434 INGIKGRNISI

>member
-1 MDKNKKMIIGILTV
+1 MKKAIMKYLLIGSVCVLFAVLGMVTYKKSQENKIVFTISDKICVPYGDNIDISNMQVIKNQHLHEKKNKT
-15 AIVLVVAFIVYI
+15 
-27 TCFDS
+27 
-32 HIEFSSKFK
+32 H
-41 NGITVEYGKKFE
+41 ITVEGDVNTR
-53 PPKIKAYV
+53 KIGDYDIDV
-61 RGRLI
+61 I
-66 NRKGKEIKCTID
+66 VRKGNKKA
-78 SNVDATKIGSYEIKV
+78 SKKIV
-93 IAQYGKKTATQ
+93 
-104 TIKVEVRDKK
+104 VEVADKE
-114 APEIALNGDAEM
+114 APVIELSGDIEM
-126 TVEAGSEFSDP
+126 TIEAGTQFEEPGFSAD
-137 GYTATDNYDGDLTDK
+137 DNYDGDLTEK
-152 VSVTGDVDTSKPG
+152 VEKNNDIDTCTKQDVTIT
-165 DYEIKYS
+165 YS
-172 VADSSKN
+172 VKDSSGN
-179 EIEVKRTVHVTDT
+179 EAVANRTVHIVDT
-192 TAPQI
+192 TPPQI
-197 KLSGDDF
+197 TLTQGSTCY
-204 MSVKKGDKYKDP
+204 VKCGTEYMEA
-216 GYTATD
+216 GYYAED
-222 NCDGDITDSVKVSG
+222 ICDGDITDKVQVTG
-236 DKVDKDKAG
+236 DVNTRECG
-245 KYTVTYEVSDS
+245 SYTVSYKVSDS
-256 SGNKAT
+256 SGNT
-262 ATRVVSVYDPVATA
+262 AEAVRTVRVYKPMTDNV
-276 DTVNPGNKI
+276 VNPGNKVV
-285 IYLTF
+285 YLTF
-290 DDGPGK
+290 DDGPGP
-296 YTQGLLDVLDK
+296 YTQELLDVLDR
-307 YNVKVT
+307 YNVKAT
-313 FFVTNTHPDYQN
+313 FFVTNGKPDYQN

-434 IDGIKGRNISI
+434 INGIKGRNISI

>member
-1 MDKNKKMIIGILTV
+1 MKKAIMKYLLIGSVCVLFAVLGMVTYKKSQENKIVFTISDKICVPYGDNIDISNMQVIKNQHLHEKKNKT
-15 AIVLVVAFIVYI
+15 
-27 TCFDS
+27 
-32 HIEFSSKFK
+32 H
-41 NGITVEYGKKFE
+41 ITVEGDVNTR
-53 PPKIKAYV
+53 KIGDYDIDV
-61 RGRLI
+61 I
-66 NRKGKEIKCTID
+66 VRKGNKKA
-78 SNVDATKIGSYEIKV
+78 SKKIV
-93 IAQYGKKTATQ
+93 
-104 TIKVEVRDKK
+104 VEVADKE
-114 APEIALNGDAEM
+114 APVIELSGDIEM
-126 TVEAGSEFSDP
+126 TIEAGKQFEEPGFSAD
-137 GYTATDNYDGDLTDK
+137 DNYDGDLTEK
-152 VSVTGDVDTSKPG
+152 VKKNNDIDTCTKQDVTIT
-165 DYEIKYS
+165 YS
-172 VADSSKN
+172 VKDSSGN
-179 EIEVKRTVHVTDT
+179 EAVANRTVHIVDT
-192 TAPQI
+192 TPPQI
-197 KLSGDDF
+197 TLTQGSTCY
-204 MSVKKGDKYKDP
+204 VKCGTEYMEA
-216 GYTATD
+216 GYYAED
-222 NCDGDITDSVKVSG
+222 ICDGDITDKVQVTG
-236 DKVDKDKAG
+236 DVNTRECG
-245 KYTVTYEVSDS
+245 SYTVSYKVSDS
-256 SGNKAT
+256 SGNT
-262 ATRVVSVYDPVATA
+262 AEAVRTVRVYKPMTDNV
-276 DTVNPGNKI
+276 VNPGNKVV
-285 IYLTF
+285 YLTF
-290 DDGPGK
+290 DDGPGP
-296 YTQGLLDVLDK
+296 YTQELLDVLDR
-307 YNVKVT
+307 YNVKAT
-313 FFVTNTHPDYQN
+313 FFVTNGKPDYQN

-363 NNIILAQTGKYA
+363 NNIIFTQTGKYA

-434 IDGIKGRNISI
+434 INGIKGRNISI

>member
-1 MDKNKKMIIGILTV
+1 MKKAIMKYLLIGSVCVLFAVLGMVTYKKSQENKIVFTISDKICVPYGDNIDISNMQVIKNQHLHEKKNKT
-15 AIVLVVAFIVYI
+15 
-27 TCFDS
+27 
-32 HIEFSSKFK
+32 H
-41 NGITVEYGKKFE
+41 ITVEGDVNTR
-53 PPKIKAYV
+53 KIGDYDIDV
-61 RGRLI
+61 I
-66 NRKGKEIKCTID
+66 VRKGNKKA
-78 SNVDATKIGSYEIKV
+78 SKKIV
-93 IAQYGKKTATQ
+93 
-104 TIKVEVRDKK
+104 VEVADKE
-114 APEIALNGDAEM
+114 APVIELSGDIEM
-126 TVEAGSEFSDP
+126 TIEAGTQFEEPGFSAD
-137 GYTATDNYDGDLTDK
+137 DNYDGDLTEK
-152 VSVTGDVDTSKPG
+152 VEKNNDIDTCTKQDVTIT
-165 DYEIKYS
+165 YS
-172 VADSSKN
+172 VKDSSGN
-179 EIEVKRTVHVTDT
+179 EAVANRTVHIVDT
-192 TAPQI
+192 TPPQI
-197 KLSGDDF
+197 TLTQGSTCY
-204 MSVKKGDKYKDP
+204 VKCGTEYMEA
-216 GYTATD
+216 GYYAED
-222 NCDGDITDSVKVSG
+222 ICDGDITDKVQVTG
-236 DKVDKDKAG
+236 DVNTRECG
-245 KYTVTYEVSDS
+245 SYTVSYKVSDS
-256 SGNKAT
+256 SGNT
-262 ATRVVSVYDPVATA
+262 AEAVRTVRVYKPMTDNV
-276 DTVNPGNKI
+276 VNPGNKVV
-285 IYLTF
+285 YLTF
-290 DDGPGK
+290 DDGPGP
-296 YTQGLLDVLDK
+296 YTQELLDVLDR
-307 YNVKVT
+307 YNVKAT
-313 FFVTNTHPDYQN
+313 FFVTNGKPDYQN

-363 NNIILAQTGKYA
+363 NNIIFTQTGKYA

-421 GSANTA
+421 GLANTA

-434 IDGIKGRNISI
+434 INGIKGRNISI

>member
-1 MDKNKKMIIGILTV
+1 MKYLLIGSVCVLFAVLGMVTYKKSQENKIVFTISDKICVPYGDNIDISNMQVIKNQHLHEKKNKT
-15 AIVLVVAFIVYI
+15 
-27 TCFDS
+27 
-32 HIEFSSKFK
+32 H
-41 NGITVEYGKKFE
+41 ITVEGDVNTR
-53 PPKIKAYV
+53 KIGDYDIDV
-61 RGRLI
+61 I
-66 NRKGKEIKCTID
+66 VRKGNKKA
-78 SNVDATKIGSYEIKV
+78 SKKIV
-93 IAQYGKKTATQ
+93 
-104 TIKVEVRDKK
+104 VEVADKE
-114 APEIALNGDAEM
+114 APVIELSGDIEM
-126 TVEAGSEFSDP
+126 TIEAGTQFEEPGFSAD
-137 GYTATDNYDGDLTDK
+137 DNYDGDLTEK
-152 VSVTGDVDTSKPG
+152 VEKNNDIDTCTKQDVTIT
-165 DYEIKYS
+165 YS
-172 VADSSKN
+172 VKDSSGN
-179 EIEVKRTVHVTDT
+179 EAVANRTVHIVDT
-192 TAPQI
+192 TPPQI
-197 KLSGDDF
+197 TLTQGSTCY
-204 MSVKKGDKYKDP
+204 VKCGTEYMEA
-216 GYTATD
+216 GYYAED
-222 NCDGDITDSVKVSG
+222 ICDGDITDKVQVTG
-236 DKVDKDKAG
+236 DVNTRECG
-245 KYTVTYEVSDS
+245 SYTVSYKVSDS
-256 SGNKAT
+256 SGNT
-262 ATRVVSVYDPVATA
+262 AEAVRTVRVYKPMTDNV
-276 DTVNPGNKI
+276 VNPGDKVV
-285 IYLTF
+285 YLTF
-290 DDGPGK
+290 DDGPGP
-296 YTQGLLDVLDK
+296 YTQELLDVLDR
-307 YNVKVT
+307 YNVKAT
-313 FFVTNTHPDYQN
+313 FFVTNGKPDYQN

-375 DIIRFPGG
+375 DIVRFPGG

-434 IDGIKGRNISI
+434 INGIKGRNISI

>member
-1 MDKNKKMIIGILTV
+1 MKYLLIGSVCVLFAVLGMVTYKKSQENKIVFTISDKICVPYGDNIDISNMQVIKNQHLHEKKNKT
-15 AIVLVVAFIVYI
+15 
-27 TCFDS
+27 
-32 HIEFSSKFK
+32 H
-41 NGITVEYGKKFE
+41 ITVEGDVNTR
-53 PPKIKAYV
+53 KIGDYDIDV
-61 RGRLI
+61 I
-66 NRKGKEIKCTID
+66 VRKGNKKA
-78 SNVDATKIGSYEIKV
+78 SKKIV
-93 IAQYGKKTATQ
+93 
-104 TIKVEVRDKK
+104 VEVADKE
-114 APEIALNGDAEM
+114 APVIELSGDIEM
-126 TVEAGSEFSDP
+126 TIEAGTQFEEPGFSAD
-137 GYTATDNYDGDLTDK
+137 DNYDGDLTEK
-152 VSVTGDVDTSKPG
+152 VKKNNDIDTCTKQDVTIT
-165 DYEIKYS
+165 YS
-172 VADSSKN
+172 VKDSSGN
-179 EIEVKRTVHVTDT
+179 EAVANRTVHIVDT
-192 TAPQI
+192 TPPQI
-197 KLSGDDF
+197 TLTQGSTCY
-204 MSVKKGDKYKDP
+204 VKCGTEYMEA
-216 GYTATD
+216 GYYAED
-222 NCDGDITDSVKVSG
+222 ICDGDITDKVQVTG
-236 DKVDKDKAG
+236 DVNTRECG
-245 KYTVTYEVSDS
+245 SYTVSYKVSDS
-256 SGNKAT
+256 SGNT
-262 ATRVVSVYDPVATA
+262 AEAVRTVRVYKPMTDNV
-276 DTVNPGNKI
+276 VNPGNKVV
-285 IYLTF
+285 YLTF
-290 DDGPGK
+290 DDGPGP
-296 YTQGLLDVLDK
+296 YTQELLDVLDR
-307 YNVKVT
+307 YNVKAT
-313 FFVTNTHPDYQN
+313 FFVTNGKPDYQN

-363 NNIILAQTGKYA
+363 NNIIFTQTGKYA

-434 IDGIKGRNISI
+434 INGIKGRNISI

>member
-1 MDKNKKMIIGILTV
+1 MKYLLIGSVCVLFAVLGMITYKKSQENKIVFTISDKICVPYGDNIDISNMQVIKNQHLHEKKNKT
-15 AIVLVVAFIVYI
+15 
-27 TCFDS
+27 
-32 HIEFSSKFK
+32 H
-41 NGITVEYGKKFE
+41 ITVEGDVNTR
-53 PPKIKAYV
+53 KIGDYDIDV
-61 RGRLI
+61 I
-66 NRKGKEIKCTID
+66 VRKGNKKA
-78 SNVDATKIGSYEIKV
+78 SKKIV
-93 IAQYGKKTATQ
+93 
-104 TIKVEVRDKK
+104 VEVADKE
-114 APEIALNGDAEM
+114 APVIELSGDIEM
-126 TVEAGSEFSDP
+126 TIEAGTQFEEPGFSAD
-137 GYTATDNYDGDLTDK
+137 DNYDGDLTEK
-152 VSVTGDVDTSKPG
+152 VKKNNDIDTCTKQDVTIT
-165 DYEIKYS
+165 YS
-172 VADSSKN
+172 VKDSSGN
-179 EIEVKRTVHVTDT
+179 EAVANRTVHIVDT
-192 TAPQI
+192 TPPQI
-197 KLSGDDF
+197 TLTQGSTCY
-204 MSVKKGDKYKDP
+204 VKCGTEYMEA
-216 GYTATD
+216 GYYAED
-222 NCDGDITDSVKVSG
+222 ICDGDITDKVQVTG
-236 DKVDKDKAG
+236 DVNTRECG
-245 KYTVTYEVSDS
+245 SYTVSYKVSDS
-256 SGNKAT
+256 SGNT
-262 ATRVVSVYDPVATA
+262 AEAVRTVRVYKPMTDNV
-276 DTVNPGNKI
+276 VNPGNKVV
-285 IYLTF
+285 YLTF
-290 DDGPGK
+290 DDGPGP
-296 YTQGLLDVLDK
+296 YTQELLDVLDR
-307 YNVKVT
+307 YNVKAT
-313 FFVTNTHPDYQN
+313 FFVTNGKPDYQN

-363 NNIILAQTGKYA
+363 NNIIFTQTGKYA

-434 IDGIKGRNISI
+434 INGIKGRNISI

>member
-1 MDKNKKMIIGILTV
+1 MIIT
-15 AIVLVVAFIVYI
+15 
-27 TCFDS
+27 
-32 HIEFSSKFK
+32 
-41 NGITVEYGKKFE
+41 
-53 PPKIKAYV
+53 
-61 RGRLI
+61 
-66 NRKGKEIKCTID
+66 
-78 SNVDATKIGSYEIKV
+78 
-93 IAQYGKKTATQ
+93 
-104 TIKVEVRDKK
+104 
-114 APEIALNGDAEM
+114 
-126 TVEAGSEFSDP
+126 
-137 GYTATDNYDGDLTDK
+137 
-152 VSVTGDVDTSKPG
+152 
-165 DYEIKYS
+165 YS
-172 VADSSKN
+172 VKDSSGN
-179 EIEVKRTVHVTDT
+179 EAVANRTVHIVDT
-192 TAPQI
+192 TPPQI
-197 KLSGDDF
+197 TLTQGSTCY
-204 MSVKKGDKYKDP
+204 VKCGTEYMEA
-216 GYTATD
+216 GYYAED
-222 NCDGDITDSVKVSG
+222 ICDGDITDKVQVTG
-236 DKVDKDKAG
+236 DVNTSECG
-245 KYTVTYEVSDS
+245 SYTVSYKVSDS
-256 SGNKAT
+256 SGNT
-262 ATRVVSVYDPVATA
+262 AEAERTVRVYKPMTDNV
-276 DTVNPGNKI
+276 VNPGNKVV
-285 IYLTF
+285 YLTF
-290 DDGPGK
+290 DDGPGP
-296 YTQGLLDVLDK
+296 YTQELLDVLDR
-307 YNVKVT
+307 YNVKAT
-313 FFVTNTHPDYQN
+313 FFVTNGKPDYQN

-363 NNIILAQTGKYA
+363 NNIILTQTGKYA

-434 IDGIKGRNISI
+434 INGIKGRNISI

>member
-1 MDKNKKMIIGILTV
+1 MDKNKKMIIGILTA

-78 SNVDATKIGSYEIKV
+78 SNVDVTKIGSYEIKV

-152 VSVTGDVDTSKPG
+152 VSVTGAVDTSKPG

-296 YTQGLLDVLDK
+296 YTQGLLDLLDK

-313 FFVTNTHPDYQN
+313 FFVTNTNPDYQN
-325 LIAEEASRGHTV
+325 LIAEEAKRGHTV

-342 SHDYSRIYQSV
+342 SH
-353 DAYFDDLNEM
+353 
-363 NNIILAQTGKYA
+363 KYNQ
-375 DIIRFPGG
+375 I
-383 SSNTV
+383 
-388 SRSYCEG
+388 
-395 IMSQLVCAVEA
+395 
-406 KGFRYCDWNVSSGDA
+406 
-421 GSANTA
+421 
-427 SQVICNV
+427 
-434 IDGIKGRNISI
+434 
-445 VLQHDIKKFS
+445 
-455 VDAVE
+455 
-460 EIIQW
+460 
-465 GLSEGYTFLP
+465 YTFERVRRCATVYHYDALS
-475 ITSTTPM
+475 ITDQ
-482 SHHGIN
+482 G
-488 N
+488 

>member
-1 MDKNKKMIIGILTV
+1 MKKAIMKYLLIGSVCVLFAVLGMVTYKKSQENKIVFTISDKICVPYGDNIDISNMQVIKNQHLHEKKNKT
-15 AIVLVVAFIVYI
+15 
-27 TCFDS
+27 
-32 HIEFSSKFK
+32 H
-41 NGITVEYGKKFE
+41 ITVEGDVNTR
-53 PPKIKAYV
+53 KIGDYDIDV
-61 RGRLI
+61 I
-66 NRKGKEIKCTID
+66 VRKGNKKA
-78 SNVDATKIGSYEIKV
+78 SKKIV
-93 IAQYGKKTATQ
+93 
-104 TIKVEVRDKK
+104 VEVADKE
-114 APEIALNGDAEM
+114 APVIELSGDIEM
-126 TVEAGSEFSDP
+126 TIEAGTQFEEPGFSAD
-137 GYTATDNYDGDLTDK
+137 DNYDGDLTEK
-152 VSVTGDVDTSKPG
+152 VKKNNDIDTCTKQDVTIT
-165 DYEIKYS
+165 YS
-172 VADSSKN
+172 VKDSSGN
-179 EIEVKRTVHVTDT
+179 EAVANRTVHIVDT
-192 TAPQI
+192 TPPQI
-197 KLSGDDF
+197 TLTQGSTCY
-204 MSVKKGDKYKDP
+204 VKCGTEYMEA
-216 GYTATD
+216 GYYAED
-222 NCDGDITDSVKVSG
+222 ICDGDITDKVHVTG
-236 DKVDKDKAG
+236 DVNTRECG
-245 KYTVTYEVSDS
+245 SYTVSYKVSDS
-256 SGNKAT
+256 SGNT
-262 ATRVVSVYDPVATA
+262 AEAVRTVRVYKPMTDNV
-276 DTVNPGNKI
+276 VNPGNKVV
-285 IYLTF
+285 YLTF
-290 DDGPGK
+290 DDGPGP
-296 YTQGLLDVLDK
+296 YTQELLDVLDR
-307 YNVKVT
+307 YNVKAT
-313 FFVTNTHPDYQN
+313 FFVTNGKPDYQN

-363 NNIILAQTGKYA
+363 NNIIFTQTGKYA

-434 IDGIKGRNISI
+434 INGIKGRNISI

>member
-1 MDKNKKMIIGILTV
+1 MKKAIMKYLLIGSVCVLFAVLGMVTYKKSQENKIVFTISDKICVPYGDNIDISNMQVIKNQHLHEKKNKT
-15 AIVLVVAFIVYI
+15 
-27 TCFDS
+27 
-32 HIEFSSKFK
+32 H
-41 NGITVEYGKKFE
+41 ITVEGDVNTR
-53 PPKIKAYV
+53 KIGDYDIDV
-61 RGRLI
+61 I
-66 NRKGKEIKCTID
+66 VRKGNKKA
-78 SNVDATKIGSYEIKV
+78 SKKIV
-93 IAQYGKKTATQ
+93 
-104 TIKVEVRDKK
+104 VEVADKE
-114 APEIALNGDAEM
+114 APVIELSGDIEM
-126 TVEAGSEFSDP
+126 TIEAGTQFEEPGFSAD
-137 GYTATDNYDGDLTDK
+137 DNYDGDLTEK
-152 VSVTGDVDTSKPG
+152 VKKNNDIDTCTKQDVTIT
-165 DYEIKYS
+165 YS
-172 VADSSKN
+172 VKDSSGN
-179 EIEVKRTVHVTDT
+179 EAVANRTVHIVDT
-192 TAPQI
+192 TPPQI
-197 KLSGDDF
+197 TLTQGSTCY
-204 MSVKKGDKYKDP
+204 VKCGTEYMEA
-216 GYTATD
+216 GYYAED
-222 NCDGDITDSVKVSG
+222 ICDGDITDKVQVTG
-236 DKVDKDKAG
+236 DVNTRECG
-245 KYTVTYEVSDS
+245 SYTVSYKVSDS
-256 SGNKAT
+256 SGNT
-262 ATRVVSVYDPVATA
+262 AEAVRTVRVYKPMTDNV
-276 DTVNPGNKI
+276 VNPGNKVV
-285 IYLTF
+285 YLTF
-290 DDGPGK
+290 DDGPGP
-296 YTQGLLDVLDK
+296 YTQELLDVLDR
-307 YNVKVT
+307 YNVKAT
-313 FFVTNTHPDYQN
+313 FFVTNGKPDYQN

-363 NNIILAQTGKYA
+363 NNIIFTQTGKYA

-434 IDGIKGRNISI
+434 INGIKGRNISI

>member
-1 MDKNKKMIIGILTV
+1 MKKAIMKYLLIGSVCVLFAVLGMVTYKKSQENKIVFTISDKICVPYGDNIDISNMQVIKKQHLHEKKNKT
-15 AIVLVVAFIVYI
+15 
-27 TCFDS
+27 
-32 HIEFSSKFK
+32 H
-41 NGITVEYGKKFE
+41 ITVEGDVNTR
-53 PPKIKAYV
+53 KIGDYDIDV
-61 RGRLI
+61 I
-66 NRKGKEIKCTID
+66 VRKGNKKA
-78 SNVDATKIGSYEIKV
+78 SKKIV
-93 IAQYGKKTATQ
+93 
-104 TIKVEVRDKK
+104 VEVADKE
-114 APEIALNGDAEM
+114 APVIELSGDIEM
-126 TVEAGSEFSDP
+126 TIEAGTQFEEPGFSAD
-137 GYTATDNYDGDLTDK
+137 DNYDGNLTEK
-152 VSVTGDVDTSKPG
+152 VEKNNDIDTCTKQDVTIT
-165 DYEIKYS
+165 YS
-172 VADSSKN
+172 VKDSSGN
-179 EIEVKRTVHVTDT
+179 EAVANRTVHIVDT
-192 TAPQI
+192 TPPQI
-197 KLSGDDF
+197 TLTQGSTCY
-204 MSVKKGDKYKDP
+204 VKCGTEYMEA
-216 GYTATD
+216 GYYAED
-222 NCDGDITDSVKVSG
+222 ICDGDITDKVQVTG
-236 DKVDKDKAG
+236 DVNTRECG
-245 KYTVTYEVSDS
+245 SYTVSYKVSDS
-256 SGNKAT
+256 SGNT
-262 ATRVVSVYDPVATA
+262 AEAVRTVRVYKPMTDNV
-276 DTVNPGNKI
+276 VNPGDKVV
-285 IYLTF
+285 YLTF
-290 DDGPGK
+290 DDGPGP
-296 YTQGLLDVLDK
+296 YTQELLNVLDR
-307 YNVKVT
+307 YNVKAT
-313 FFVTNTHPDYQN
+313 FFVTNGKPDYQN

-363 NNIILAQTGKYA
+363 NNIIFTQTGKYA

-434 IDGIKGRNISI
+434 INGIKGRNISI